1 MSSGEKEPGEP
12 EGPKASPDDIARNYL
27 LEFNRWW
34 TGIWERSNAGKVGI
48 LLILFA
54 FALPF
59 LIVLGT
65 AFVAWFY
72 IWPLASSVTER
83 LAVLSFVFV
92 VLVTIGYQVKGF
104 AQQIVTGL
112 FYMRRKRKS
121 KARAPK

>member
-1 MSSGEKEPGEP
+1 M
-12 EGPKASPDDIARNYL
+12 ARTYL
-27 LEFNRWW
+27 LEFNKWW

-83 LAVLSFVFV
+83 LAVLPGVFAV
-92 VLVTIGYQVKGF
+92 KATTTKVTTPRPTLTAGVR
-104 AQQIVTGL
+104 AHSIVPPP
-112 FYMRRKRKS
+112 R
-121 KARAPK
+121 